1 MKKVL
6 AMTAALLAVSSASA
20 VERPYASVAY
30 LMTPLEFD
38 RTNPDAF
45 GLTREN
51 EFTLDAVQFRGGT
64 MMTRYFGLEA
74 HLMSGVGTA
83 EEKVRDSLNTELGA
97 EVLEIRYAYGIY
109 GVARVGS
116 DRMGLYAYAGYN
128 WVRFGM
134 VDTVT
139 SPATVTEDEDGP
151 SYGVGIEVPFF
162 WNSSLELDYKSMLD
176 ENNYTLTGASI
187 GIRRHF

>member
-1 MKKVL
+1 MKKIL

-30 LMTPLEFD
+30 LATQLEFD
-38 RTNPDAF
+38 RTNPDVF

-51 EFTLDAVQFRGGT
+51 EFILDAVQFRGGT
-64 MMTRYFGLEA
+64 MLTRHFGLEA

-83 EEKVRDSLNTELGA
+83 EEKVRDSLNNEVGA
-97 EVLEIRYAYGIY
+97 EILEIRYAYGIY
-109 GVARVGS
+109 GVARIGS

-128 WVRFGM
+128 WVRLGM
-134 VDTVT
+134 IDTMVSST
-139 SPATVTEDEDGP
+139 TFTEDEDGL
-151 SYGVGIEVPFF
+151 SYGAGVEVPFL

-176 ENNYTLTGASI
+176 ENNYTLSGVSL

>member
-1 MKKVL
+1 MKKIL

-20 VERPYASVAY
+20 IERPYASVAY
-30 LMTPLEFD
+30 LATQLEFD
-38 RTNPDAF
+38 RTNPDVF

-51 EFTLDAVQFRGGT
+51 EFVLNAVQFRGGT
-64 MMTRYFGLEA
+64 MLTRHFGLEA
-74 HLMSGVGTA
+74 HLMSGVGAA
-83 EEKVRDSLNTELGA
+83 EGKVRDSLNTELGA
-97 EVLEIRYAYGIY
+97 EKFEIRYAYGIY

-128 WVRFGM
+128 WARFGM
-134 VDTVT
+134 IDTVVGST
-139 SPATVTEDEDGP
+139 TVTEDEDGP

-162 WNSSLELDYKSMLD
+162 WNSSLELDYKSMFD

>member
-1 MKKVL
+1 MKKIL

-20 VERPYASVAY
+20 IERPYASVAY
-30 LMTPLEFD
+30 LAAPLEFD
-38 RTNPDAF
+38 QARVPA
-45 GLTREN
+45 GQVREN
-51 EFTLDAVQFRGGT
+51 EFIMGAVQFRGGT
-64 MMTRYFGLEA
+64 MLTRHFGLEA
-74 HLMSGVGTA
+74 HLMSGVGAA
-83 EEKVRDSLNTELGA
+83 EEKVRDSLNNELGA
-97 EVLEIRYAYGIY
+97 ENFEIRYAYGVY

-134 VDTVT
+134 IDTVIGPT
-139 SPATVTEDEDGP
+139 TVTEDEDGP
-151 SYGVGIEVPFF
+151 SYGVGIEVPFL